1 MTRGRAPAN
10 RAATRLHPDT
20 RRAMLVAAATH
31 VFEGRDPLEVTIE
44 EVAEA
49 GGVSRSLV
57 YAYFGDRGG
66 LLAAVYRQSLDSFDL
81 ELGRAL
87 DHQLP
92 DQVRLRRLVR
102 RYLLFARDN
111 RAAWDLMVAVGAVHH
126 PLVQAARRARIER
139 IARAW
144 GHGSAGRLVARSVVG
159 TLEAGAQ
166 DWVDYRDCGLERAIE
181 VLVSVA
187 WEGLT
192 GVTDR
197 GLLTDV

>member
-1 MTRGRAPAN
+1 MTRRSAPAN
-10 RAATRLHPDT
+10 RTATRLDPAV
-20 RRAMLVAAATH
+20 RRTMLVAAAAR
-31 VFEGRDPLEVTIE
+31 VFEGRDPLGVTID
-44 EVAEA
+44 EVAKA

-66 LLAAVYRQSLDSFDL
+66 LIAAVYRQSLDLFDQ

-87 DHQLP
+87 DQELP
-92 DQVRLRRLVR
+92 DQVKLRRLVR

-111 RAAWDLMVAVGAVHH
+111 RAAWDVMLAAGALHH

-144 GHGSAGRLVARSVVG
+144 GDEPVDRLLARSVVG

-166 DWVDYRDCGLERAIE
+166 DWVDYRDCGLERAID
-181 VLVSVA
+181 VLVRVV
-187 WEGLT
+187 WEGLS
-192 GVTDR
+192 GVSDR
-197 GLLTDV
+197 KIPAEV